1 VWLPLIRWLKPTA
14 IESMFTET
22 FPLMAML
29 MDLCSINYCSSSL
42 MALFQLPLASANG
55 LWILLIFWAS
65 ALLFSEE

>member
-1 VWLPLIRWLKPTA
+1 
-14 IESMFTET
+14 MFTET

-29 MDLCSINYCSSSL
+29 MDLCSNNYCSSSL